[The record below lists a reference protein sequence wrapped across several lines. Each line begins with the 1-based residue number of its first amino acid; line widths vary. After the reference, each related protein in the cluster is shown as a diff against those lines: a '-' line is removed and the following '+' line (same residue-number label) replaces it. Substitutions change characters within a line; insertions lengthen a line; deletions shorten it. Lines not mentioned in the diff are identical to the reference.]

1 LDRVWRVKP
10 SILSTRSCIVSTG
23 WWIGIVLAGVL
34 AIGLPLALWRPVRAA
49 RREARFARARQEF
62 KLQRERLE
70 AKFFSLA
77 AASGKP
83 RGLRWVDCD
92 FDNLVTYARD
102 RKSGQLSAFV
112 GVTVSF
118 EAIEG
123 GLMEG
128 VEAVGNLRAATAVFI
143 YGGHGWETQGRV
155 MFNLNPSEA
164 IAYYVG
170 LVELVG
176 NEG

>member
-1 LDRVWRVKP
+1 M
-10 SILSTRSCIVSTG
+10 STG
-23 WWIGIVLAGVL
+23 WWIAAVLLGIIVV
-34 AIGLPLALWRPVRAA
+34 GLPLALWRPVSAA
-49 RREARFARARQEF
+49 RREARYARARQEF

-77 AASGKP
+77 ASSGKP

-128 VEAVGNLRAATAVFI
+128 VEAVGNLRAATAVFL
-143 YGGHGWETQGRV
+143 YGRHQWETQGRV

-164 IAYYVG
+164 IAYYVS
-170 LVELVG
+170 LVELVAQEG
-176 NEG
+176 NAV

>member
-1 LDRVWRVKP
+1 L
-10 SILSTRSCIVSTG
+10 TG
-23 WWIGIVLAGVL
+23 LVVIVL
-34 AIGLPLALWRPVRAA
+34 PLLLWRPLRTA
-49 RREARFARARQEF
+49 RREARYTRARQEF

-70 AKFFSLA
+70 AKFFSIA
-77 AASGKP
+77 ASSGKP
-83 RGLRWVDCD
+83 RGLRWTDCE

-102 RKSGQLSAFV
+102 RKSNELSAFV
-112 GVTVSF
+112 GVTISF

-128 VEAVGNLRAATAVFI
+128 VEAVGNLRAATAVFQ
-143 YGGHGWETQGRV
+143 YRGRGWETQGRV

-164 IAYYVG
+164 IAYYES

-176 NEG
+176 QERSAI

>member
-1 LDRVWRVKP
+1 
-10 SILSTRSCIVSTG
+10 VSTG
-23 WWIGIVLAGVL
+23 LWIGVVAALVAVVAVSG
-34 AIGLPLALWRPVRAA
+34 ALWRPLRAA
-49 RREARFARARQEF
+49 RREARLGRARQQF

-77 AASGKP
+77 ASSGKP

-112 GVTVSF
+112 GVTISF

-143 YGGHGWETQGRV
+143 YGPQGWETQGRV

-164 IAYYVG
+164 IAYYIS

-176 NEG
+176 NEGRS

>member
-1 LDRVWRVKP
+1 MA
-10 SILSTRSCIVSTG
+10 STG
-23 WWIGIVLAGVL
+23 WWIAAGVVGL
-34 AIGLPLALWRPVRAA
+34 VFLGLPVLLWRPVRAA

-70 AKFFSLA
+70 AKFFALA
-77 AASGKP
+77 SSSGKP
-83 RGLRWVDCD
+83 RGLRWTDCE

-102 RKSGQLSAFV
+102 RKSGELSAFV

-128 VEAVGNLRAATAVFI
+128 VEAVGNLRAATAVFQ
-143 YGGHGWETQGRV
+143 YRGKGWDTQGRV

-164 IAYYVG
+164 IAYYDS

-176 NEG
+176 QEGGRL

>member
-1 LDRVWRVKP
+1 M
-10 SILSTRSCIVSTG
+10 STG
-23 WWIGIVLAGVL
+23 LWIGVVAAIVAALAVTS
-34 AIGLPLALWRPVRAA
+34 ALWRPLRAA
-49 RREARFARARQEF
+49 RREARLARARQQF

-70 AKFFSLA
+70 ARFFSLA
-77 AASGKP
+77 ASSGKP

-112 GVTVSF
+112 GVTISF

-143 YGGHGWETQGRV
+143 YGQQGWETQGRV

-164 IAYYVG
+164 IAYYVS

-176 NEG
+176 NEGLS

>member
-1 LDRVWRVKP
+1 M
-10 SILSTRSCIVSTG
+10 STG
-23 WWIGIVLAGVL
+23 LWIGVVAAVVAALAVAG
-34 AIGLPLALWRPVRAA
+34 ALWRPLRAA
-49 RREARFARARQEF
+49 RREARLARARQQF

-77 AASGKP
+77 ASSGKP

-112 GVTVSF
+112 GVTISF

-143 YGGHGWETQGRV
+143 YGRQGWETQGRV

-164 IAYYVG
+164 IAYYVS

-176 NEG
+176 NEGLS